1 MRAQRKHITL
11 GIIIILAGFFSIIGC
26 MELYGRV
33 KFNPDVIKLYTDRF
47 GLPDYNYYYTGRP
60 SLPDAVIGIDK
71 KYKFNDRLWGKIE
84 SHQDVY
90 NKIYNLKDTP
100 PGDSDLI
107 GSDIIDNNGLKL
119 GIWFSSYYQTI
130 VKKNPDGTVDVYTP
144 YEPDDYEPDFLQDR
158 K

>member
-1 MRAQRKHITL
+1 MQKKYSAKYSPL
-11 GIIIILAGFFSIIGC
+11 IICMILAGLFLIVGC
-26 MELYGRV
+26 MELYGRI
-33 KFNPDVIKLYTDRF
+33 KYNPDVIKLYTNRS

-60 SLPDAVIGIDK
+60 NLPDAVIGIDK

-84 SHQDVY
+84 NHREVY
-90 NKIYNLKDTP
+90 KKIYNLNDTP
-100 PGDSDLI
+100 YGDSDLI

-130 VKKNPDGTVDVYTP
+130 VKKNPDSTVEVYTP
-144 YEPDDYEPDFLQDR
+144 YEPDDYEPDFLS

>member
-47 GLPDYNYYYTGRP
+47 VLPDYNYYYTGRP

-90 NKIYNLKDTP
+90 NKIYNLNDTP
-100 PGDSDLI
+100 SGDSDLI
-107 GSDIIDNNGLKL
+107 GSDIIDNNGLKF

-144 YEPDDYEPDFLQDR
+144 YEPDDYEPDFL
-158 K
+158 